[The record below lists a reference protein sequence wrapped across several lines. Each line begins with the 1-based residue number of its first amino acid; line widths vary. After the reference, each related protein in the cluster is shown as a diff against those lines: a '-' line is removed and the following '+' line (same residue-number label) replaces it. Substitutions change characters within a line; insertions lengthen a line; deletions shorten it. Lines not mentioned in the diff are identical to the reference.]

1 MKLTQE
7 LDYGSFN
14 QKHYDDGSVI
24 SDFLNMKVYYNHNT
38 RIRIEYFQRDFI
50 IEQNYNRETLP
61 DFTGLDDDQLF
72 QYSTVFDVDSFI
84 VIQKELKK

>member
-24 SDFLNMKVYYNHNT
+24 SDFLNMKVYYNDNT
-38 RIRIEYFQRDFI
+38 RIRIEYFKRGFI
-50 IEQNYNRETLP
+50 IEQSYNREPLP
-61 DFTGLDDDQLF
+61 DFTSLGDEELF
-72 QYSTVFDVDSFI
+72 Q
-84 VIQKELKK
+84 